1 MLLSVALI
9 VLTALLCAK
18 IAQKLMMPA
27 LVGMIGAGV
36 ILGPFVFD
44 LIDGTIL
51 EVSPELRQ
59 IALVVILIRAGLTI
73 DFEDFKKIGKSAL
86 FLSFIPAT
94 VEIIAI
100 VIFAPLFFGI
110 SLIDAMILGTVLAA
124 VSPAVVVPRM
134 IKLIDQ
140 GYGHDKRVPHLVL
153 ASASV
158 DDVYVLVLFA
168 SFLRLGQGDTL
179 SFSGVA
185 AIPVAVIFGVFL
197 GLFVGEVFVR
207 FVKHVHLRDT
217 VKVLIILSVGLLFVV
232 LEEAL
237 HGVVPISGLI
247 AVIAFAAML
256 LKRHDVMAKRL
267 VRKFEKIWV
276 VAEIALF
283 VLVGAVLDLK
293 AALLI
298 GLMAV
303 VFVILML
310 IFRSFGVLIALL
322 GSGLDK
328 REKRFVVMA
337 YLPKATVQAAI
348 GAVPLAYG
356 IESGQLIL
364 TLAVL
369 SILLT
374 APLGAALVDWYGPRL
389 LKMG

>member
-36 ILGPFVFD
+36 ILGPFVLD

-73 DFEDFKKIGKSAL
+73 DVEDFKKIGKSAL

-185 AIPVAVIFGVFL
+185 AIPVAVIIGVFL
-197 GLFVGEVFVR
+197 GLLVGEVFVR

-310 IFRSFGVLIALL
+310 VFRSFGVLIALL